1 MQTKGTA
8 TTLAIVTSIE
18 GATIKEDI
26 KIKRIGDHFREIMR
40 IMGLDVEDA
49 GIADTPQR
57 VAKMYVKEI
66 FSGLDPSNKPII
78 TLFEDKSKHNRMIIE
93 KDITLYSYCEHHFV
107 PIIGKVH
114 VAYISN
120 GKLIGLSKLNRIV
133 QYHARRP
140 QLQERLTED
149 IAISLQE
156 ALDITDVAVIVDAV
170 HLCVA
175 SRGIRDSNSSTITTH
190 YGGKFRNEDMKQE
203 FLLMIR

>member
-1 MQTKGTA
+1 MQTNTA
-8 TTLAIVTSIE
+8 MAPLAILTHIDGVLTE
-18 GATIKEDI
+18 EM

-40 IMGLDVEDA
+40 ILGLDVEDA
-49 GIADTPQR
+49 GIADTPNR

-66 FSGLDPSNKPII
+66 FSGLDAANKPDI
-78 TLFEDKSKHNRMIIE
+78 TLFEDNSRQNKMVIE
-93 KDITLYSYCEHHFV
+93 KNITLYSYCEHHFV

-133 QYHARRP
+133 QFYARRP
-140 QLQERLTED
+140 QLQERLTEE
-149 IAISLQE
+149 IAFAIQQ

-175 SRGIRDSNSSTITTH
+175 SRGPRDTNSSTLTSH
-190 YGGKFRNEDMKQE
+190 YAGKFRNEDVKQE
-203 FLLMIR
+203 FLLTVK